1 MSLAYSNA
9 SVFSR
14 FTSIFKPK
22 DPMKREIIQSASIIE
37 RMIKN
42 LEFSKRNLENILEDH
57 KRRVKSSTE
66 DPELKKIL
74 EDEIRNISGYLSIIG
89 KTLYDLAK
97 IKYRLETLMY
107 VEEPLKVLPEIIEE
121 VRTIEPLIEKINPE
135 LLNHV
140 KTLEQKVASILA
152 ISSSYIPGLTRP
164 IETTEKHQET
174 QVRDV
179 KQQPLPFVQQILSN
193 KTERK
198 PSDQITHKTTQVI
211 TQPSTQREKETSSKL
226 TREGPVKLPEQLTTS
241 APSVQASGD
250 QSSAL
255 VTASIPLH
263 IIEQWII
270 EELRVNSGI
279 LDVKAFERKYGVS
292 RELVMKALSSL
303 ESKNLIRI
311 RRKT

>member
-9 SVFSR
+9 SVFNK
-14 FTSIFKPK
+14 FTSFFKPK
-22 DPMKREIIQSASIIE
+22 DPIKREIIQSASIIE

-57 KRRVKSSTE
+57 KRRVKSNTE
-66 DPELKKIL
+66 DPEMKKIL
-74 EDEIRNISGYLSIIG
+74 EDEIRNIGGYLSIIS

-152 ISSSYIPGLTRP
+152 ISSSYIPGITKSVET
-164 IETTEKHQET
+164 IEKPQEQVEKET
-174 QVRDV
+174 
-179 KQQPLPFVQQILSN
+179 KQRSLPYVQQILVA
-193 KTERK
+193 KTDKKTTEQ
-198 PSDQITHKTTQVI
+198 SAHKTT
-211 TQPSTQREKETSSKL
+211 PGKASSTSPGGKEEHLNLMKEET
-226 TREGPVKLPEQLTTS
+226 VKLPEPVPAS
-241 APSVQASGD
+241 KANVQVSKE
-250 QSSAL
+250 QSQAL
-255 VTASIPLH
+255 ISTNIPLH
-263 IIEQWII
+263 IVEQWIL

-279 LDVKAFERKYGVS
+279 LDIKAFERKYGVS
-292 RELVMKALSSL
+292 REVIMKALASL
-303 ESKNLIRI
+303 ESKNQIRI
-311 RRKT
+311 KRKT